1 MFSYLDAIAAAC
13 AVNEKFI
20 VNIDG
25 DVVDLQP
32 AFATPCAAAPDI
44 RAITLAAA
52 CILTGEKDK
61 VACLKLA
68 CVGKQ
73 YAHIAALLRHAR
85 GGQAVYGG

>member
-1 MFSYLDAIAAAC
+1 MLSYLYAVVAAC

-44 RAITLAAA
+44 RAITLAAGSVLP
-52 CILTGEKDK
+52 CKEDE
-61 VACLKLA
+61 VARLKL
-68 CVGKQ
+68 
-73 YAHIAALLRHAR
+73 
-85 GGQAVYGG
+85 